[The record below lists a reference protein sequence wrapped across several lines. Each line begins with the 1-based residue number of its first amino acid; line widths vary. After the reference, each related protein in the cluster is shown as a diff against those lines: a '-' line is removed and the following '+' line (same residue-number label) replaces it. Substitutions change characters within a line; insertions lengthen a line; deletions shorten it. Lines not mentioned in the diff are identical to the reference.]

1 MQTNRFLSNAVPG
14 ASEEQIASL
23 EVLLHRMM
31 NRIRQSL
38 ELPAILSGTVAEV
51 RTFLGTDRVM
61 VYRFDI
67 DGSGAVVAEAVWG
80 ERLPSLLGQHFPAD
94 DIPPQARELFLKARQ
109 RSIVDV
115 AAQQIGSSPLDCP
128 VTGASL
134 QELDI
139 RFRPVDPCHVEY
151 LTSMGVQSS
160 LVVPILHRDRLWGL
174 LVSHHSLPRQVTDRE
189 LQVVQLVADQL
200 SIAIAQSTLLEQ
212 TRIQAQQEATINR
225 VAKLLHSMTEM
236 QLQQALELTVTALGG
251 TGGRV
256 YISPQGPGAA
266 AQLLT
271 CGEQPNWQA
280 ETGNY
285 PPYLEEYSSWQAWL
299 DTQTTV
305 HDSDCT
311 WAIADWHGLEI
322 PPDLALAWFPVR
334 IRGLLVVRLQYRQQ
348 ILGYLSVFRREI
360 AIETLWARRP
370 DRDDPRHSRPIQ
382 SFETW
387 RELKQGQAQ
396 AWTSAEIE
404 LAQALGSH
412 FALAIQQYELYLQVH
427 ALNADLS
434 RDIQE
439 RRQAEI
445 KICALNAQLEQRV
458 EERTAELQRANVEL
472 IKEISVR
479 EQAQASLERLSRQN
493 ELILNSAGEGI
504 YGLNAQGKITFVN
517 PAAARMLGYRVREL
531 IGSNSDRDLELHSGY
546 ILPETR
552 DRSNA
557 KFIHAILNHSQP
569 DGTPYTWEESPIYAT
584 LQTGAVQYMTNDIFY
599 RRDGSKFPVEYVST
613 PIREQGKI
621 VGAVVIFKDITD
633 RQVVERMKD
642 EFVSVVSHELR
653 TPLTSIRTALGLL
666 ARGFLDTQAAKRQ
679 RMLEIAFD
687 NTNRLV
693 RLISDILDIE
703 RINSGKVIMHKQLC
717 DAADLIVQS
726 AEVMQAMAE
735 KAEIHL
741 CVTPVS
747 AQLWVDPDRI
757 VQTLTNLLSNAIKF
771 SPPGST
777 VWLSAALG
785 SREQGAGSREER
797 QGDKRDREDKGD
809 KEAVTNYP
817 LPITN
822 YPLPITN
829 NQQPTT
835 NITFQVKDTGCGIPA
850 DKLESIFERFQQ
862 VDASNSGHQG
872 GTGLGLAICRSIVQQ
887 HGGQIWVESVLGEGS
902 TFSFALTLAQ
912 NGEHLSVSSDL
923 LPVTSYQLFSDQ
935 QPSTNNQLLMTND

>member
-1 MQTNRFLSNAVPG
+1 MQTNRSLSNTSHG

-61 VYRFDI
+61 VYRFDL
-67 DGSGAVVAEAVWG
+67 DSSGEVVAESVWG

-134 QELDI
+134 QEIDI

-174 LVSHHSLPRQVTDRE
+174 LVSHHSLPRKVTDRE

-236 QLQQALELTVTALGG
+236 QLQQALELTVSALGG

-256 YISPQGPGAA
+256 YVSPQRPGAA

-280 ETGNY
+280 RLGY
-285 PPYLEEYSSWQAWL
+285 PLYLEEYPSWQAWL
-299 DTQTTV
+299 DAQTTV
-305 HDSDCT
+305 DEGDRT

-322 PPDLALAWFPVR
+322 PPELALAWFSVR
-334 IRGLLVVRLQYRQQ
+334 IRGLLIVRLQYRQQ

-370 DRDDPRHSRPIQ
+370 DRDDPRHLRPIQ

-396 AWTSAEIE
+396 PWTNAEIE
-404 LAQALGSH
+404 LIQALGSH

-439 RRQAEI
+439 RKQAEI

-458 EERTAELQRANVEL
+458 EERTAELQRANIEL
-472 IKEISVR
+472 LREISVR

-517 PAAARMLGYRVREL
+517 PAAARMLGYRVKEL

-546 ILPETR
+546 ILPEAR

-633 RQVVERMKD
+633 RQIVERMKD

-703 RINSGKVIMHKQLC
+703 RINSGKVIMHKQHC
-717 DAADLIVQS
+717 DAAELIVQS

-735 KAEIHL
+735 KAEINL

-747 AQLWVDPDRI
+747 AKLWVDPDRI

-777 VWLSAALG
+777 VWLSAELG
-785 SREQGAGSREER
+785 SREQEAGSRGER
-797 QGDKRDREDKGD
+797 QGDKGDKG
-809 KEAVTNYP
+809 ELYLSP
-817 LPITN
+817 R
-822 YPLPITN
+822 
-829 NQQPTT
+829 TT
-835 NITFQVKDTGCGIPA
+835 HHDAANTVPCACQLAASPRTTPYITFQVKDTGRGIPA

-862 VDASNSGHQG
+862 VDASNAGHQG

-902 TFSFALTLAQ
+902 TFSFTLPLAQ
-912 NGEHLSVSSDL
+912 NSDR
-923 LPVTSYQLFSDQ
+923 
-935 QPSTNNQLLMTND
+935 

>member
-1 MQTNRFLSNAVPG
+1 MQTNRFLSNSSDG

-61 VYRFDI
+61 VYRFDP
-67 DGSGAVVAEAVWG
+67 DSSGEVVAESVWE

-115 AAQQIGSSPLDCP
+115 ASQQIGLSALDCP
-128 VTGASL
+128 DTGESIAENDL
-134 QELDI
+134 

-174 LVSHHSLPRQVTDRE
+174 LVSHHGLPRQVTDRE

-200 SIAIAQSTLLEQ
+200 SIAIAQSTWLEQ
-212 TRIQAQQEATINR
+212 TRLQARQEATINR

-236 QLQQALELTVTALGG
+236 QLQQALELTVSALNG

-256 YISPQGPGAA
+256 YISPQRPEAT

-271 CGEQPNWQA
+271 CGEQPNWQIEA
-280 ETGNY
+280 DC
-285 PPYLEEYSSWQAWL
+285 PLYLEEHPSWQDWL
-299 DTQTTV
+299 DAQATV
-305 HDSDCT
+305 DGGDRT
-311 WAIADWHGLEI
+311 WAIADWQNLKKI
-322 PPDLALAWFPVR
+322 PPDLALAWFPAR
-334 IRGLLVVRLQYRQQ
+334 IRGLLIMRLQYRQQ
-348 ILGYLSVFRREI
+348 MLGYLSVFRREI

-370 DRDDPRHSRPIQ
+370 DRNDPRHLRPIQ

-387 RELKQGQAQ
+387 REFKQGQAQ

-439 RRQAEI
+439 RKQAEI

-458 EERTAELQRANVEL
+458 QERTAELQRANIEL
-472 IKEISVR
+472 VREIGVR

-517 PAAARMLGYRVREL
+517 PAAARMLGYQVKEL
-531 IGSNSDRDLELHSGY
+531 TGSTSKQDLDLHSSY
-546 ILPETR
+546 ILSEGR

-569 DGTPYTWEESPIYAT
+569 DGTPYTWEESPIYTT
-584 LQTGAVQYMTNDIFY
+584 LQTGAVQHITNDIFY
-599 RRDGSKFPVEYVST
+599 RCDGSRFPVEYVST

-621 VGAVVIFKDITD
+621 VGAVIIFKDITD
-633 RQVVERMKD
+633 RQIVERMKD

-666 ARGFLDTQAAKRQ
+666 ARGFLDTQPAKRQ

-703 RINSGKVIMHKQLC
+703 RINSGKVMMHKQLC
-717 DAADLIVQS
+717 NTAELMLQS
-726 AEVMQAMAE
+726 VDVMQAMAE
-735 KAEIHL
+735 KAEINL

-777 VWLSAALG
+777 VWLSAELG
-785 SREQGAGSREER
+785 SRESGVG
-797 QGDKRDREDKGD
+797 K
-809 KEAVTNYP
+809 KENSKFKIQNSKFKTNNQLPITHYP
-817 LPITN
+817 LPI
-822 YPLPITN
+822 
-829 NQQPTT
+829 T
-835 NITFQVKDTGCGIPA
+835 NITFQVKDTGRGIPA

-862 VDASNSGHQG
+862 VDASNSRHQG

-887 HGGQIWVESVLGEGS
+887 HDGQIWAESILGEGS
-902 TFSFALTLAQ
+902 TFYFTLPLA
-912 NGEHLSVSSDL
+912 
-923 LPVTSYQLFSDQ
+923 P
-935 QPSTNNQLLMTND
+935 PSEGLGAEG